1 MPKKLSALK
10 PKQVVTALKRA
21 GFFIH
26 HQTGSHIQLRH
37 NERSHVRVT
46 FPFHSNLELPPFV
59 VASILK
65 QAGRPWV
72 DRIGSKG

>member
-26 HQTGSHIQLRH
+26 HQTGSHIQRRH

-46 FPFHSNLELPPFV
+46 VPFHSNFELPPFV

-65 QAGRPWV
+65 QAE
-72 DRIGSKG
+72 ISKEEFLELL